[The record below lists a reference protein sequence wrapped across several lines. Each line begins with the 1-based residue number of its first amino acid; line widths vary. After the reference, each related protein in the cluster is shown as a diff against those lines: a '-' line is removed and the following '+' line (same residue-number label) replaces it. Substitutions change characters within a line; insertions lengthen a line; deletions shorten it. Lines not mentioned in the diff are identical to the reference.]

1 MTVAGVTNCKLD
13 YTALKKGDRDMC
25 RVFEETWLDGKAEG
39 LIMGKAEGKAEGLI
53 MGKAEGLIM
62 GKAETLVETGLEFGL
77 TKEEIIQRLQNKL
90 NVSLSEAEEYFA
102 MFANKSSYL

>member
-1 MTVAGVTNCKLD
+1 MIVAGATNCKLD
-13 YTALKKGDRDMC
+13 YNALKKGDRDMC

-39 LIMGKAEGKAEGLI
+39 LIMGKAE
-53 MGKAEGLIM
+53 GKAEGLIM

-102 MFANKSSYL
+102 MFANKSSHL

>member
-39 LIMGKAEGKAEGLI
+39 LIMGKAEA
-53 MGKAEGLIM
+53 
-62 GKAETLVETGLEFGL
+62 LVEIGLEFGL

-90 NVSLSEAEEYFA
+90 NVSLSEAEEYFV
-102 MFANKSSYL
+102 MFANKSSHL